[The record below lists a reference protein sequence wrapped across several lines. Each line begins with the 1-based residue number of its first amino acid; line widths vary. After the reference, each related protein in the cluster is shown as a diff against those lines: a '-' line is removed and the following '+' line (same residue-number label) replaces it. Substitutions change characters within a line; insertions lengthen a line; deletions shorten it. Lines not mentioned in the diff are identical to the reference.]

1 MDRYSVTLVRSST
14 ESLSGPLSGSAAAPV
29 RAPAFPISPPPRSS
43 QCGARCST
51 AHWLQTW
58 ATPGMIMT
66 ETCLEKYIY
75 HPKYTQRALWFT
87 TVLSYLFTTVP
98 LWLAAFGGHWE
109 EVLKGLVG
117 IGREFSIPSRPHE
130 QSTPVR
136 SLSRAPPAFLISHSA
151 PLHSYIPVL
160 WQHVCFYM
168 LLRIFTENTQ
178 CQKV

>member
-87 TVLSYLFTTVP
+87 TVLSYRFTTVP
-98 LWLAAFGGHWE
+98 LWLAAFGGHGE
-109 EVLKGLVG
+109 EVLKG
-117 IGREFSIPSRPHE
+117 RECSIPSRPE
-130 QSTPVR
+130 QSNTPVR
-136 SLSRAPPAFLISHSA
+136 CQRGAESSTQGAQPGPPAFPTVFHSILTFLSCDSMSGILTYIHMMLYFIS
-151 PLHSYIPVL
+151 
-160 WQHVCFYM
+160 
-168 LLRIFTENTQ
+168 
-178 CQKV
+178 